1 MSRVPPKGA
10 KDRDFAAT
18 ETNREL
24 AKRELEMYL
33 EALCHDQQFDIRR
46 ACYLLEIRALPKRL
60 KREEQFQALEK
71 ALALEREKRGWG
83 RPWTYW
89 QIKRTFYAKPNFK
102 RIRPS
107 PVTREELRD
116 YVVVKPPLAL
126 EPRPKA

>member
-1 MSRVPPKGA
+1 MANVAPKGA

-18 ETNREL
+18 ETNRKL
-24 AKRELEMYL
+24 ALRELDLYL
-33 EALCHDQQFDIRR
+33 DSLCHDQQFDIRR

-60 KREEQFQALEK
+60 KREDQFQELVK
-71 ALALEREKRGWG
+71 ALAIRREKQGWG

-89 QIKRTFYAKPNFK
+89 QIKRTFYAKPNFR

-116 YVVVKPPLAL
+116 YVQVKPPLAMA
-126 EPRPKA
+126 PKEKP